1 VQNGSI
7 SAVAL
12 RRQRPE
18 IPKKETDNAGGGLRE
33 MAGRTSPPQPL
44 RAAPMTMD
52 ELRKA
57 ASQAA

>member
-1 VQNGSI
+1 
-7 SAVAL
+7 
-12 RRQRPE
+12 
-18 IPKKETDNAGGGLRE
+18 